1 MVTKVESFSGTT
13 EPNKNYAM
21 GIGEGGVERR
31 GAATPRVRRG
41 ENQSG
46 FSTDMMEVWASVASW
61 FFRPEGSPQPLP
73 RNATPRS
80 NSTDSPNNSLAPT
93 ICTSIRCTVPA
104 CTCECFTPGK
114 MHLRY
119 CETCNHGWVPH
130 AGLISAPFC
139 PTL

>member
-46 FSTDMMEVWASVASW
+46 FSTDMMEVYTYLRTTGEASN
-61 FFRPEGSPQPLP
+61 L
-73 RNATPRS
+73 NKCH
-80 NSTDSPNNSLAPT
+80 SLAMAKLA
-93 ICTSIRCTVPA
+93 R
-104 CTCECFTPGK
+104 
-114 MHLRY
+114 L
-119 CETCNHGWVPH
+119 
-130 AGLISAPFC
+130 
-139 PTL
+139 